1 MIVNLNLQDK
11 TIIVIGGGN
20 EAQKRINYLLKQDC
34 EITVIS
40 DSINSQI
47 NKWVK
52 AKKIKF
58 KKQKIQDTKFI
69 SKFKPHMIITTTNN
83 KAINQKIINSA
94 KRNKIIAYSSD
105 NPDESDFSNPAII
118 DFENMI
124 QIAIFTGGQ
133 SPAMSKKIKTKSEKI
148 LKKII
153 TKEDIAQIKIQKIA
167 RKLAKETIPT
177 QTQRRECLHSIM
189 IDNEIDQLIK
199 DGKLEMNQNI
209 INARVTFRNAPIHIL
224 EKFTIRNVEN
234 AYEQFKKHSG
244 LDECVIIQT
253 CNRIELF
260 GKSKT
265 YDQEKIKK
273 TWASLTGLEEEI
285 CNDNLEFVENH
296 EALHHLLKLT
306 SGLDSMVIGEEQILG
321 QIKNSITSARQVKAS
336 GQHLNTLFDK
346 AIRIGTR
353 IRNSSGIGRGGISV
367 GSMAVKLVEENIDEL
382 KTKKILLIGTGEV
395 STLVAKSLQ
404 RRGYSFD
411 VTSRTI
417 GRSHTFC
424 ETMGGEP
431 VKFEKVF
438 SGFDNYDVLFV
449 ATTAP
454 YFLVT
459 YERIMDAMK
468 GKKNGMMVL
477 DLSNPRT
484 VDEKVAT
491 IGGVKLMNLDQ
502 IAEMVEKNM
511 NARLNKVK
519 SIENII
525 NEEVSV
531 LEASMK
537 RLDAEPLVKD
547 VFKSIEC
554 LREKELRKALQMLD
568 EKDEKK
574 IRIIE
579 ELTKAVVESIVST
592 PMNNIRKA
600 SEQGKPDILELA
612 SKLFD
617 YKKQNQVD

>member
-1 MIVNLNLQDK
+1 MK
-11 TIIVIGGGN
+11 
-20 EAQKRINYLLKQDC
+20 
-34 EITVIS
+34 
-40 DSINSQI
+40 
-47 NKWVK
+47 
-52 AKKIKF
+52 
-58 KKQKIQDTKFI
+58 
-69 SKFKPHMIITTTNN
+69 
-83 KAINQKIINSA
+83 
-94 KRNKIIAYSSD
+94 
-105 NPDESDFSNPAII
+105 
-118 DFENMI
+118 
-124 QIAIFTGGQ
+124 
-133 SPAMSKKIKTKSEKI
+133 
-148 LKKII
+148 
-153 TKEDIAQIKIQKIA
+153 
-167 RKLAKETIPT
+167 
-177 QTQRRECLHSIM
+177 
-189 IDNEIDQLIK
+189 
-199 DGKLEMNQNI
+199 QNI
-209 INARVTFRNAPIHIL
+209 INARVTFRNSPIHIL
-224 EKFTIRNVEN
+224 EKFTIKDVEN

-265 YDQEKIKK
+265 YDLDKIKK
-273 TWASLTGLEEEI
+273 TWASLTGLEEEVF
-285 CNDNLEFVENH
+285 NENLEFVENK
-296 EALHHLLKLT
+296 EALYHLLKLT
-306 SGLDSMVIGEEQILG
+306 SGLDSMVLGEEQILG
-321 QIKNSITSARQVKAS
+321 QIKNSITSARKIKAS

-367 GSMAVKLVEENIDEL
+367 GSIAVKLAEENIDEL

-404 RRGYSFD
+404 KRGYAFD

-417 GRSHTFC
+417 QRSHAFC
-424 ETMGGEP
+424 ETMGGKP
-431 VKFEKVF
+431 IKFEEVL
-438 SGFDNYDVLFV
+438 SGFENYNVLFV
-449 ATTAP
+449 ATIAP

-459 YERIMDAMK
+459 YERIIQAMK
-468 GKKNGMMVL
+468 DKNRGMMIL

-491 IGGVKLMNLDQ
+491 ISGIKLMNLDQ

-519 SIENII
+519 TIENII
-525 NEEVSV
+525 NEEVFV

-547 VFKSIEC
+547 VFKNIEY
-554 LREKELRKALQMLD
+554 LREKELQKALQMLG

-574 IRIIE
+574 IKIID

-600 SEQGKPDILELA
+600 SEQGKPDVVELA

-617 YKKQNQVD
+617 YKKQNQAD

>member
-1 MIVNLNLQDK
+1 MK
-11 TIIVIGGGN
+11 
-20 EAQKRINYLLKQDC
+20 
-34 EITVIS
+34 
-40 DSINSQI
+40 
-47 NKWVK
+47 
-52 AKKIKF
+52 
-58 KKQKIQDTKFI
+58 
-69 SKFKPHMIITTTNN
+69 
-83 KAINQKIINSA
+83 
-94 KRNKIIAYSSD
+94 
-105 NPDESDFSNPAII
+105 
-118 DFENMI
+118 
-124 QIAIFTGGQ
+124 
-133 SPAMSKKIKTKSEKI
+133 
-148 LKKII
+148 
-153 TKEDIAQIKIQKIA
+153 
-167 RKLAKETIPT
+167 
-177 QTQRRECLHSIM
+177 
-189 IDNEIDQLIK
+189 
-199 DGKLEMNQNI
+199 QNI
-209 INARVTFRNAPIHIL
+209 INARVTFRNSPIHIL
-224 EKFTIRNVEN
+224 EKFTIKDVEN

-265 YDQEKIKK
+265 YDLDKIKK
-273 TWASLTGLEEEI
+273 TWASLTGLEEEVF
-285 CNDNLEFVENH
+285 NENLEFVENK
-296 EALHHLLKLT
+296 EALYHLLKLT
-306 SGLDSMVIGEEQILG
+306 SGLDSMVLGEEQILG
-321 QIKNSITSARQVKAS
+321 QIKNSITSARKIKAS

-367 GSMAVKLVEENIDEL
+367 GSIAVKLAEENIDEL

-404 RRGYSFD
+404 KRGYAFD

-417 GRSHTFC
+417 QRSHAFC
-424 ETMGGEP
+424 ETMGGKP
-431 VKFEKVF
+431 IKFEEVL
-438 SGFDNYDVLFV
+438 SGFENYNVLFV
-449 ATTAP
+449 ATIAP

-459 YERIMDAMK
+459 YERIIQAMK
-468 GKKNGMMVL
+468 NKNKGMMIL

-491 IGGVKLMNLDQ
+491 ISGIKLMNLDQ

-519 SIENII
+519 TIENII

-547 VFKSIEC
+547 VFKSIEY
-554 LREKELRKALQMLD
+554 LREKELQKALQMLG

-574 IRIIE
+574 IKIIE

-600 SEQGKPDILELA
+600 SEQGKPEVVEIA